1 MIDDSDRAARAALGT
16 AARGVCCP
24 AEFADASGP
33 VRPAPGV
40 R

>member
-1 MIDDSDRAARAALGT
+1 MINDSDRADGAALGT
-16 AARGVCCP
+16 VARGVCCP

-33 VRPAPGV
+33 IRPAPGV